1 MRTSV
6 GSVFRASGS
15 DKRLVGSGLQDLMWE
30 GGGAVLRVASA
41 IIVRLLMERS
51 AQMV

>member
-1 MRTSV
+1 MRASV

-15 DKRLVGSGLQDLMWE
+15 LRDLMWE
-30 GGGAVLRVASA
+30 VGGAVLRVASA
-41 IIVRLLMERS
+41 VIVRLLMERS